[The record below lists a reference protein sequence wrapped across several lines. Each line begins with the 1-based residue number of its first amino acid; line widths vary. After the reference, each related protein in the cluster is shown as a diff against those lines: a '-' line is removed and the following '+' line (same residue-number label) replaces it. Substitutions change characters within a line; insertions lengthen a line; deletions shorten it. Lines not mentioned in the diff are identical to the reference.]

1 MHVLN
6 CYYTLKMI
14 FTLIRI
20 SILISNQPRYFYRH
34 ISENRFG
41 KPLTLNLKRGVKTLE
56 VHQQRKS

>member
-6 CYYTLKMI
+6 CCYTLKMI

-20 SILISNQPRYFYRH
+20 IISNQPRYFYRH